1 VGDTKAIADLN
12 ARIDSVTQALRRLD
26 GIESRLAK
34 LESAPAGSRP
44 AATDSTLVDRV
55 AAAEAALRSV
65 NGGIADL
72 RARVDAL
79 AAKATNPPA
88 EAADRRELDA
98 LGSRIATL
106 EASGKALDERLKA
119 ASSQGI
125 DKAGRLA
132 VVALELRV
140 AVDRGQPF
148 VAELEAAKAL
158 ITDKSLLTPLEGVA
172 ATGVQTPWALSREL
186 ANLAPILLRAAGTPA
201 HEGGL
206 LERLQTNAERLV
218 RIRRI
223 DEAPGTD
230 PSTVIV
236 RAEVK
241 ATRGDLAGALA
252 EIMSLPAE
260 IKAPAASWIKTAEAR
275 LAAVEGARRLALTA
289 LEALTRPQQ

>member
-1 VGDTKAIADLN
+1 MRSGK
-12 ARIDSVTQALRRLD
+12 
-26 GIESRLAK
+26 
-34 LESAPAGSRP
+34 PA
-44 AATDSTLVDRV
+44 
-55 AAAEAALRSV
+55 
-65 NGGIADL
+65 
-72 RARVDAL
+72 
-79 AAKATNPPA
+79 NPPT
-88 EAADRRELDA
+88 EAADRHELEA
-98 LGSRIATL
+98 LGARVAAL
-106 EASGKALDERLKA
+106 ETSSKALDERLKA
-119 ASSQGI
+119 ASQQGI

-148 VAELEAAKAL
+148 VAELGAAKAL
-158 ITDKSLLTPLEGVA
+158 FADKSLLAPLEAVA
-172 ATGVQTPWALSREL
+172 STGVQTPWALSREL
-186 ANLAPILLRAAGTPA
+186 ANLAPILLRAAGTPT

-206 LERLQTNAERLV
+206 LERLQANAERLV

-260 IKAPAASWIKTAEAR
+260 IKAPAATWIKTAEAR
-275 LAAVEGARRLALTA
+275 LAAVEAARQLALAA
-289 LEALTRPQQ
+289 LEALSKPQP